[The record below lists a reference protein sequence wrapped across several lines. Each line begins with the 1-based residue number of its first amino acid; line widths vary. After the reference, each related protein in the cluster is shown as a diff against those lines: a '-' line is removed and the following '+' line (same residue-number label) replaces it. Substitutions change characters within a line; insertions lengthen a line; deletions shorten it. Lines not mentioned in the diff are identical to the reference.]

1 MDVSR
6 IRTDLIAEQQALDE
20 IVSGLDSEQWSSAT
34 PSPRWSVAD
43 QIGHLAYFDHSAVV
57 AITDPQ
63 RFSSLLGELFSVAGG
78 GDEAIDELTL
88 GGYRQMPS
96 SDLLEAWR
104 ANRESL
110 AAASA
115 GLTNDQRVNWYG
127 PSMSSR
133 SFLTARLME
142 TWAHGQDIVDT
153 VGVGR
158 PATDRLQHIAQLGF
172 ITRAWSYTNRGLQVP
187 SEPVRVELLSPSGE
201 PWFYGPEG
209 AAESVEGSA
218 EDFCLVVTQRRHVD
232 DTTLTVTE
240 LGRDWLEKAQA
251 FAGPSTD
258 GPKARFP

>member
-1 MDVSR
+1 MDISQ
-6 IRTDLIAEQQALDE
+6 IRTDLIAEQQALDG
-20 IVSGLDSEQWSSAT
+20 IVAGLSSEQWSSAT

-43 QIGHLAYFDHSAVV
+43 QIGHLAYFDRSAIL
-57 AITDPQ
+57 AITDPE
-63 RFSSLLGELFSVAGG
+63 RFSNLLGELLAVAGQ
-78 GDEAIDELTL
+78 GDEAIDDLTL
-88 GGYRQMPS
+88 GGYRRMRS
-96 SDLLEAWR
+96 GELLEAWR
-104 ANRESL
+104 TNRESL

-115 GLTNDQRVNWYG
+115 GLTNDARVNWYG

-153 VGVGR
+153 VGGVR
-158 PATDRLQHIAQLGF
+158 QATDRLQHIAQLGF
-172 ITRAWSYTNRGLQVP
+172 ITRAWSYTNRGFQVP

-201 PWFYGPEG
+201 RWFYGPEG
-209 AAESVEGSA
+209 AVESVQGSA

-232 DTTLTVTE
+232 DTALTVTA

-258 GPKARFP
+258 GPEARFP